1 LRVALLYLGLTI
13 GYVFIVFAIFYIVWT
28 PLDADRVQGVQGRY
42 FLVLLRVIAVATAA
56 VLAGGL
62 SATIR
67 AAVSLGAVILSGLA
81 LRPCCA
87 WIGTSGESRRI
98 SNRPATFGMRAS
110 TPRFLCVGPTEF
122 IPAKIDLIPCRRP

>member
-42 FLVLLRVIAVATAA
+42 FLVLLPVISVATAA

-67 AAVSLGAVILSGLA
+67 AAVSLGAVILYGLNTA
-81 LRPCCA
+81 LAGAQP
-87 WIGTSGESRRI
+87 
-98 SNRPATFGMRAS
+98 
-110 TPRFLCVGPTEF
+110 
-122 IPAKIDLIPCRRP
+122 